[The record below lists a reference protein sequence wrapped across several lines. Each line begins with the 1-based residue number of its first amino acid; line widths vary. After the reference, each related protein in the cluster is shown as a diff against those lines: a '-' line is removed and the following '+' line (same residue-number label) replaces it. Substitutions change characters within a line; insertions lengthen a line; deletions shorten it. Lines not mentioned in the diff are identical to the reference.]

1 MEHLKE
7 VYFGE
12 YCKRCKHRN
21 TKEYESP
28 CDECLSVPGR
38 EDSHKPLY
46 FETKRSETSFS
57 NKQEK

>member
-12 YCKRCKHRN
+12 YCKRCKHRSN
-21 TKEYESP
+21 KEYESP
-28 CDECLSVPGR
+28 CDECLSFPGR

-46 FETKRSETSFS
+46 YESEETE
-57 NKQEK
+57 NG